1 LHANSLQSVLR
12 LTRCVSPDTIRN
24 THCTHNLFIFNNSRL
39 ARCLHFLM
47 AQAIQ
52 PTGDAMKIG
61 MLGSLAATLMA
72 VGMTTNAEAQQAPAH
87 EPVRQ
92 IVVSLED
99 RKLALIE
106 DGQVKK
112 IYDVAVGKPSTPSP
126 EGTFTIERRV
136 ANPVYHHNG
145 RTVEPGPG
153 NPVGSRWMGLNT
165 KGYGIHGTNE
175 PKSIGKAASHGCI
188 RMAKGDL
195 EEFYALVAVG
205 DEVQIVGARNEQTAR
220 LFEAAPVQADKQAV
234 QLAKTVSAAPVTT
247 PEPASRNTLS
257 EDVKQLAPALLAI
270 AAASS
275 R

>member
-1 LHANSLQSVLR
+1 
-12 LTRCVSPDTIRN
+12 
-24 THCTHNLFIFNNSRL
+24 
-39 ARCLHFLM
+39 M
-47 AQAIQ
+47 
-52 PTGDAMKIG
+52 GDAMKTW
-61 MLGSLAATLMA
+61 MFTSLAVAAMGVA
-72 VGMTTNAEAQQAPAH
+72 MHAIAQQTPMH

-92 IVVSLED
+92 VVVSLED

-112 IYDVAVGKPSTPSP
+112 VYNVAVGKPTTPSP

-136 ANPVYHHNG
+136 ANPVYHHDG
-145 RTVEPGPG
+145 RMIEPGPA
-153 NPVGSRWMGLNT
+153 NPVGSRWMGLST

-188 RMAKGDL
+188 RMGKADL

-205 DEVQIVGARNEQTAR
+205 DQVQIVGARNEQTAK
-220 LFEAAPVQADKQAV
+220 LFEAPAIQSDKQAE
-234 QLAKTVSAAPVTT
+234 QLAKTEPTAAPES
-247 PEPASRNTLS
+247 PSRNTLT